1 MSENLSQQTAI
12 TGALTARTDLFY
24 TWSIAASG
32 KARSKKIT
40 RDETLRAM
48 AESAR
53 LGISKYIV
61 PFLAQIT
68 GLTGGGITKLDGILD
83 GLVVT
88 DVQIPF
94 AVDLSFSDDL
104 QRWKLRVKAVGEVAD
119 GVTLIAPVNTAFS
132 SYIFCRMPIPNA
144 ALGNSTI
151 TLGSSTLTLG
161 STTTTVAGLTLTS
174 PTLTTPALGTPAS
187 GIATNLTALNA
198 TQLTTGTVSAARMPA
213 LTGDL
218 TTTAGAVATTLATV
232 NATVGTFGSATAAPT
247 VTVNAK
253 GLVTAASSTTI
264 TPAVGSITG
273 LGTGVATALAATLDG
288 TSGLA
293 SKAYADALVTG
304 VLDFKG
310 STDASLNPNYPA
322 ALKGDVYYISVAGKV
337 GGASGKSVD
346 VGDALIASADNAGG
360 TEASVG
366 ASWFVLEHNLTGALL
381 SANNL
386 SDVAST
392 START
397 NLGLGTLATQSG
409 TFSGTSSGTNTGDN
423 AINSLYSGL
432 VSNATHTGDATGA
445 TALTLATVATAGT
458 TGSSTAIPV
467 ITINAKGL
475 TTSIT
480 TAAVIAPAG
489 TLTGATLASGVTAS
503 SLTTVGTLQSPVM
516 VTPALGTP
524 ASGTLTNATGLPIST
539 GVSGLGTG
547 VATFLATPTSANLLA
562 AVTNE
567 TGTGALVFGTSPTLT
582 TPISAT
588 LTSPAATNLTL
599 GTGSFGTALTVASAT
614 GAITATTTLAD
625 QGGTIAAQRNGLAP
639 AQALVQDGAYGSAV
653 VVPAQGLGDFAYF
666 QYVNPSNYSGTN
678 GIFSGSGN
686 SFALYVNDA
695 TGVLVVDRRGFFN
708 TGASTT
714 AVPIGVWSLVGY
726 SRTGGTTGTFWL
738 NGVAL
743 NSVTDTQTYSAA
755 STFIGAIDP
764 STQNP
769 FRGKLGRPMYYNRV
783 LSAAEVLAL
792 YQSGAPAGADYTG
805 TGAGTTLNTTAFVE
819 ESGLAFDS
827 FSGSSSSGFTAGVTT
842 TSGTRIVQSRA
853 AFAVKKGD
861 TIKFTFTATQN
872 SGTIGAIYLVLRTA
886 SGSTI
891 SAIGASIV
899 AGSNTYN
906 IAATSA
912 ASDATVSFIR
922 GNGGP
927 VVNFTISSFTAT
939 PIGLLLAPDCNN
951 AGAGLEWLD
960 VSGNR
965 AHIVLPTSGVS
976 WALPSS
982 QQIVIE
988 ASTATNGN
996 QQLGGASL
1004 IDANKQWRIQ
1014 SWTVNCSTGTPTIS
1028 LGNVSAGTQYNAAAV
1043 LAAGNN
1049 DITLVTRFPSTANL
1063 WVNSNSTAT
1072 LIHRITLVPAN

>member
-1 MSENLSQQTAI
+1 MSSSNLTQIYAARAL
-12 TGALTARTDLFY
+12 TGALSAATDLFY
-24 TWSIAASG
+24 VADVSETTDVNIDKG
-32 KARSKKIT
+32 MT
-40 RDETLRAM
+40 RHELLRAM

-53 LGISKYIV
+53 LGGSKYTV
-61 PFLAQIT
+61 PFLPQIT
-68 GLTGGGITKLDGILD
+68 GLTGGGATKLDGLLE

-88 DVQIPF
+88 DVQTPF

-104 QRWKLRVKAVGEVAD
+104 QRWKLRAKAVGEVAD
-119 GVTLIAPVNTAFS
+119 GVSLIAPVNTAFS

-161 STTTTVAGLTLTS
+161 STTTTVAGITLTS

-187 GIATNLTALNA
+187 GVGTNLTALNA
-198 TQLTTGTVSAARMPA
+198 TQLTTGTVPDARFPATLPVASGVNLTALNASNLASGTVSAARMPA

-232 NATVGTFGSATAAPT
+232 NANVGSFGSATASPT

-310 STDASLNPNYPA
+310 SIDASLNPNYAA

-366 ASWFVLEHNLTGALL
+366 TSWFVLEHNLTGALL

-423 AINSLYSGL
+423 ATNSLYSGL

-467 ITINAKGL
+467 VTINAKGL

-524 ASGTLTNATGLPIST
+524 SSGTLTNATGLPIST

-562 AVTNE
+562 AVTDE

-582 TPISAT
+582 TPISAS

-599 GTGSFGTALTVASAT
+599 GLGTGGTALTLTNSTLAATFAGAVTTNGTLTT
-614 GAITATTTLAD
+614 GASGGSDGGLNLKRASDGLTVGSLALNIASGLFTVGTAYSFITFATEGVERGRFTNGNLLIGTTDTTGLTGLGGLKIASSTAGAANAGALVVTGGLSTGGASYFGGAVTVAGNLTVNGGTTASGQIGLNGTHGVEIWGKAGTTSSFILYNNAGSPVLTNAINTTTATFA
-625 QGGTIAAQRNGLAP
+625 
-639 AQALVQDGAYGSAV
+639 GAVSV
-653 VVPAQGLGDFAYF
+653 
-666 QYVNPSNYSGTN
+666 SGTAAT
-678 GIFSGSGN
+678 FTSGTGSPESVKTAPVG
-686 SFALYVNDA
+686 SLYTRTD
-695 TGVLVVDRRGFFN
+695 G
-708 TGASTT
+708 GASTT
-714 AVPIGVWSLVGY
+714 
-726 SRTGGTTGTFWL
+726 
-738 NGVAL
+738 
-743 NSVTDTQTYSAA
+743 
-755 STFIGAIDP
+755 
-764 STQNP
+764 
-769 FRGKLGRPMYYNRV
+769 
-783 LSAAEVLAL
+783 L
-792 YQSGAPAGADYTG
+792 YVKESGAGNTG
-805 TGAGTTLNTTAFVE
+805 W
-819 ESGLAFDS
+819 
-827 FSGSSSSGFTAGVTT
+827 
-842 TSGTRIVQSRA
+842 
-853 AFAVKKGD
+853 
-861 TIKFTFTATQN
+861 
-872 SGTIGAIYLVLRTA
+872 
-886 SGSTI
+886 
-891 SAIGASIV
+891 
-899 AGSNTYN
+899 
-906 IAATSA
+906 IA
-912 ASDATVSFIR
+912 
-922 GNGGP
+922 
-927 VVNFTISSFTAT
+927 
-939 PIGLLLAPDCNN
+939 
-951 AGAGLEWLD
+951 
-960 VSGNR
+960 
-965 AHIVLPTSGVS
+965 
-976 WALPSS
+976 
-982 QQIVIE
+982 
-988 ASTATNGN
+988 
-996 QQLGGASL
+996 
-1004 IDANKQWRIQ
+1004 K
-1014 SWTVNCSTGTPTIS
+1014 
-1028 LGNVSAGTQYNAAAV
+1028 
-1043 LAAGNN
+1043 
-1049 DITLVTRFPSTANL
+1049 
-1063 WVNSNSTAT
+1063 
-1072 LIHRITLVPAN
+1072 